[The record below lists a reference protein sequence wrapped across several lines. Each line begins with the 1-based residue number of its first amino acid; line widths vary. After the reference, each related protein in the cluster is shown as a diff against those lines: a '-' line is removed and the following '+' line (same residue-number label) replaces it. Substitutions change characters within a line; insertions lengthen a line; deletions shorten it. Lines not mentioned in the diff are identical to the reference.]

1 MSWTLET
8 HASVSVRG
16 STGPFYSTTSLLPSF
31 TFTYI
36 QFTYPYF
43 FSSLL
48 YMLSLFIFYS
58 DCFEYKNALPYI
70 LHSLYIHFSILL
82 HLFTMLSVI
91 LSEMHN
97 IQLYTL
103 FYGSK
108 LLLYTYTFIFLI
120 KFISFPVVFFCI
132 YQPASWVYK
141 SKSII
146 FTIFSYFPIL
156 YCQLQILCFSIWIS
170 HNLPKSMSIG

>member
-1 MSWTLET
+1 MLCYLHSI
-8 HASVSVRG
+8 
-16 STGPFYSTTSLLPSF
+16 ST
-31 TFTYI
+31 
-36 QFTYPYF
+36 
-43 FSSLL
+43 
-48 YMLSLFIFYS
+48 
-58 DCFEYKNALPYI
+58 CFEYKHALTYI

-82 HLFTMLSVI
+82 HFFTMLSVI

-141 SKSII
+141 SII
-146 FTIFSYFPIL
+146 FHNLFLGSPIL
-156 YCQLQILCFSIWIS
+156 YRQLQILCFLIWIS
-170 HNLPKSMSIG
+170 HKLFDIMLSTLSSFA